1 MDKDHPHSGKFKW
14 FDLHAFRIT
23 VIIFLIIGTVSG
35 IYVNLHFLDPLGHS
49 IKDYEVTDIYYSQI
63 RDQHTYLEKDI
74 VLVNTGWP
82 DRERISAMLDR
93 ILEANPKVVGIDV
106 FFTGKKSFEVDSALQ
121 ATIQRGGQKIVLATV
136 LSDYN
141 ELTGSFD
148 IAAVDDSMF
157 SNYTRSGYANFPGNP
172 TRTIRYFSPTETGP
186 NGLIPS
192 FAVEIARSV
201 DEEAVQK
208 LLDRKNLIERIHY
221 TTTEDAYI
229 KLNPENILEENQDL
243 SLLKDKIVIMGYS
256 GSEEWN
262 DPLLDRY
269 FTPLNSRYTGKGKPD
284 MFGMVIHANIIK
296 MILEGTYISNVPG
309 WLNFILAFIIC
320 YLSLLVLIWI
330 SNRYHG
336 VYHPAARVMQL
347 IQFALFFLI
356 IILLYEKYLLKWE
369 FTLGLVAL
377 ALSVDT
383 QLVYFSGLQYLRKR
397 RQKKMA
403 AAG

>member
-14 FDLHAFRIT
+14 LDLHALRIT
-23 VIIFLIIGTVSG
+23 VIIFLIIALVSG

-63 RDQHTYLEKDI
+63 RDQHTLLEKDI

-93 ILEANPKVVGIDV
+93 ILEADPKVVGIDV

-121 ATIQRGGQKIVLATV
+121 ATIRRGGQKIVLATV

-141 ELTGSFD
+141 ELTGSFEV
-148 IAAVDDSMF
+148 AAVDDSMF
-157 SNYTRSGYANFPGNP
+157 SNYTRTGFANFPGNP
-172 TRTIRYFSPTETGP
+172 TRTIRYFSPLEPGP
-186 NGLIPS
+186 NGLLPS

-201 DEEAVQK
+201 DEGAVQK
-208 LLDRKNLIERIHY
+208 LLDRKKLIERIHY

-262 DPLLDRY
+262 DPVIDRY

-296 MILEGTYISNVPG
+296 MILEGTYIANVPG
-309 WLNFILAFIIC
+309 WLNFLMAFIIC

-356 IILLYEKYLLKWE
+356 IIFLYEKYLLKWD

-397 RQKKMA
+397 RLKKMA
-403 AAG
+403 KAG

>member
-14 FDLHAFRIT
+14 FDLHALRIT
-23 VIIFLIIGTVSG
+23 VIIFLIIALVSG

-93 ILEANPKVVGIDV
+93 ILEASPKVVGIDV

-141 ELTGSFD
+141 ESTGRFD

-172 TRTIRYFSPTETGP
+172 TRTIRYFSPIETGP

-201 DEEAVQK
+201 DEEAVQI

-243 SLLKDKIVIMGYS
+243 SFLKDKIVIMGYS

-296 MILEGTYISNVPG
+296 MILEETYISNVPG
-309 WLNFILAFIIC
+309 WLNFIMAFIIC

-330 SNRYHG
+330 SHRYHG
-336 VYHPAARVMQL
+336 VYHPAARLMQL

-356 IILLYEKYLLKWE
+356 IILLYEKYLLKWD

-383 QLVYFSGLQYLRKR
+383 QLVYFAGLQYLRKR

>member
-14 FDLHAFRIT
+14 FDLHALRIT
-23 VIIFLIIGTVSG
+23 VIIFLIIVLVSG

-93 ILEANPKVVGIDV
+93 ILEAKPKVVGIDV
-106 FFTGKKSFEVDSALQ
+106 FFTGKKSFVVDSALQ

-141 ELTGSFD
+141 ESTGSFD

-172 TRTIRYFSPTETGP
+172 TRTIRYFSPIETGP

-201 DEEAVQK
+201 NEEAVQK

-243 SLLKDKIVIMGYS
+243 SFLKDKIVIMGYS

-296 MILEGTYISNVPG
+296 MILKGTYISNVPG
-309 WLNFILAFIIC
+309 WLNFIMAFIIC
-320 YLSLLVLIWI
+320 YMSLLVLIWI

-356 IILLYEKYLLKWE
+356 IILLYEKYLLKWD
-369 FTLGLVAL
+369 FTLGLIAL

-383 QLVYFSGLQYLRKR
+383 QLVYFAGLQYLRKR
-397 RQKKMA
+397 KQKKMA
-403 AAG
+403 TAG